1 MARLADEKI
10 VATLNVRAYQALREN
25 IREVYRELVGLR
37 ELGEVNERIA
47 VAVERLSS
55 RLICAETR
63 LLAQGLPP
71 METSSK
77 SIALSGFQL
86 RAIQHPCVILLK
98 DERRLRT
105 RVG

>member
-55 RLICAETR
+55 KLVDLRGNEVAGTR
-63 LLAQGLPP
+63 PP
-71 METSSK
+71 ADGDVFE
-77 SIALSGFQL
+77 ID
-86 RAIQHPCVILLK
+86 RP
-98 DERRLRT
+98 
-105 RVG
+105 